1 MRRRVQRKTLKS
13 ARARKVSL
21 TVDER
26 VLDGMKDE
34 AKRSGRTLS
43 AEITEALARELR
55 RRRLGELI
63 AEYEAEHGVITAD
76 EMAAIRAERAE

>member
-1 MRRRVQRKTLKS
+1 
-13 ARARKVSL
+13 
-21 TVDER
+21 VDER